1 MKFAFILLLS
11 LALAAVSAPPQTINP
26 DARIVKPGR
35 AQPRGV
41 PPQKPAAAPASTAP
55 PAAAAADPQEVEAL
69 RADLAHMRVL
79 LNQMRTNLA
88 FVQTSDT
95 PLKHQFDLNNEMWQ
109 ALLGDMEKRLQQMSG
124 GAPRR

>member
-1 MKFAFILLLS
+1 MRSAFILLLG
-11 LALAAVSAPPQTINP
+11 LALLAVAAPAQTVNP

-35 AQPRGV
+35 AQPRTL
-41 PPQKPAAAPASTAP
+41 PPQQPQVAPATAP
-55 PAAAAADPQEVEAL
+55 TTTPDQQEVEAL
-69 RADLAHMRVL
+69 RTDLAHMRTL

-109 ALLGDMEKRLQQMSG
+109 ALLKDMERRLQKME
-124 GAPRR
+124 RRKP